1 MDKQLF
7 QINVKDIRN
16 IYFVGR
22 NYIEHIE
29 ELHSQRPEHP
39 LIFNKPVSTIAQGY
53 KIPYPA
59 HSTLLHF
66 EGEMV
71 FVLAQDSGMAEDSE
85 MLVGSGIDFT
95 ARDVQNI
102 AKEKGLPWFE
112 AKSFRGSTVISNRF
126 FKCRVTDF
134 KHLSIQTTVNGKIRQ
149 KGSYPQKLFTIADI
163 LTHLKRVVDIVDGD
177 VLFTGTPSGVGEV
190 KRGDIIEAA
199 LLFQN
204 EIKTQLTCE
213 VD

>member
-1 MDKQLF
+1 MDNQLY
-7 QINVKDIRN
+7 QINTKDIRN

-22 NYIEHIE
+22 NYIEHVE
-29 ELHSQRPEHP
+29 ELNNQKPEHP
-39 LIFNKPVSTIAQGY
+39 LIFNKPVSTIAQDY
-53 KIPYPA
+53 KTPYPA
-59 HSTLLHF
+59 HSSLLHF

-71 FVLAQDSGMAEDSE
+71 FVLAQDSDMAEDAE
-85 MLVGSGIDFT
+85 LLVGSGIDFT

-102 AKEKGLPWFE
+102 AKVKGLPWFE

-134 KHLSIQTTVNGKIRQ
+134 NHLSIQTTVNGTTRQ
-149 KGSYPQKLFTIADI
+149 KGSYTQKLFTLTDI

-190 KRGDIIEAA
+190 KRGDVIEVA
-199 LLFQN
+199 LLFKS
-204 EIKTQLTCE
+204 EIKTKLTCE
-213 VD
+213 VE

>member
-7 QINVKDIRN
+7 QINKEDIRN

-22 NYIEHIE
+22 NYIEHVE
-29 ELHSQRPEHP
+29 ELNNLKPEYP
-39 LIFNKPVSTIAQGY
+39 LIFNKPVSTLAQDY

-59 HSTLLHF
+59 HSSLLHF

-71 FVLAQDSGMAEDSE
+71 FVLARDTSMAEDSE

-95 ARDVQNI
+95 ARDVQNL
-102 AKEKGLPWFE
+102 AKEKGWPWFE
-112 AKSFRGSTVISNRF
+112 AKAFRGSTVISNRF

-134 KHLSIQTTVNGKIRQ
+134 KHLTIQTTVNGKIRQ
-149 KGSYPQKLFTIADI
+149 KGSYTQKLFPVTEI
-163 LTHLKRVVDIVDGD
+163 LTHLKRVVDIGDGD
-177 VLFTGTPSGVGEV
+177 ILFTGTPSGVGEV
-190 KRGDIIEAA
+190 KRGDRIEAA

-204 EIKTQLTCE
+204 EIKTKLTCE
-213 VD
+213 VA

>member
-1 MDKQLF
+1 MDKELF
-7 QINVKDIRN
+7 QINIKDIRN
-16 IYFVGR
+16 IYCVGR
-22 NYIEHIE
+22 NYIEHVE
-29 ELHSQRPEHP
+29 ELQSQKTEHP
-39 LIFNKPVSTIAQGY
+39 LIFNKPISTIAQDY

-71 FVLAQDSGMAEDSE
+71 FVLAQDTGLAEDSE

-112 AKSFRGSTVISNRF
+112 AKSFRGSTVISSR
-126 FKCRVTDF
+126 RVTDF

-149 KGSYPQKLFTIADI
+149 KGSYSQKLFTITDI

-190 KRGDIIEAA
+190 KRGDIIEVA

-204 EIKTQLTCE
+204 EIKTKLTCE
-213 VD
+213 VE

>member
-7 QINVKDIRN
+7 QIDIKDIRN
-16 IYFVGR
+16 MYFVGR
-22 NYIEHIE
+22 NYIEHVE
-29 ELHSQRPEHP
+29 ELHNQKPEHP
-39 LIFNKPVSTIAQGY
+39 LIFNKPVSTIARDY
-53 KIPYPA
+53 RIPYPA
-59 HSTLLHF
+59 HSSLLHF

-71 FVLAQDSGMAEDSE
+71 FVLARDTDMAEGSE

-102 AKEKGLPWFE
+102 AKEKGWPWFE
-112 AKSFRGSTVISNRF
+112 AKAFRGSTVISDHF
-126 FKCRVTDF
+126 FKCRVSDF

-149 KGSYPQKLFTIADI
+149 KGSYTQKLFSVADI
-163 LTHLKRVVDIVDGD
+163 LTHLRRVVDIVNGD
-177 VLFTGTPSGVGEV
+177 ILFTGTPSGVGEV
-190 KRGDIIEAA
+190 KRGDNIEAA

-204 EIKTQLTCE
+204 EIKTKLTCE

>member
-1 MDKQLF
+1 MDQQLF
-7 QINVKDIRN
+7 QIDFKDIRN

-22 NYIEHIE
+22 NYIEHVE
-29 ELHSQRPEHP
+29 ELHNQKPEHP
-39 LIFNKPVSTIAQGY
+39 LIFNKPVSTIAQDY
-53 KIPYPA
+53 KISYPA
-59 HSTLLHF
+59 HSRLLHF

-71 FVLAQDSGMAEDSE
+71 FVLSHDIGMDEGSE

-102 AKEKGLPWFE
+102 AKEKGWPWFE
-112 AKSFRGSTVISNRF
+112 AKAFRGSTVISKRF
-126 FKCRVTDF
+126 LKCRVSDF

-149 KGSYPQKLFTIADI
+149 KGSYPQKLFAIADI
-163 LTHLKRVVDIVDGD
+163 LTHLKKVVDIVDGD
-177 VLFTGTPSGVGEV
+177 ILFTGTPSGVGEV

-199 LLFQN
+199 LLFKN

-213 VD
+213 VE

>member
-1 MDKQLF
+1 MDKQLV
-7 QINVKDIRN
+7 QINTKEIRN

-22 NYIEHIE
+22 NYIEHVK
-29 ELHSQRPEHP
+29 ELHSQKTERP
-39 LIFNKPVSTIAQGY
+39 LIFNKPVSTIAQNY

-71 FVLAQDSGMAEDSE
+71 FVLARDSGMAEDSE

-102 AKEKGLPWFE
+102 AKKKGLPWFE
-112 AKSFRGSTVISNRF
+112 AKSFRCSTVISSGF
-126 FKCRVTDF
+126 FKCRITDF

-163 LTHLKRVVDIVDGD
+163 LTHLKRVVDIMDGD
-177 VLFTGTPSGVGEV
+177 LLFTGTPAGVGEV
-190 KRGDIIEAA
+190 KRGDIVEAA
-199 LLFQN
+199 LLFKN
-204 EIKTQLTCE
+204 EIKTKLTCAVE
-213 VD
+213 